1 MTEPLMLSL
10 SEPNFYFEPEF
21 TKRDILKERLQE
33 TEVSQVFTSCK
44 LVKRGEIIV
53 WVYNVEK
60 ATFGSGISLTWPVVF
75 SEWMETDSPT
85 YSY

>member
-1 MTEPLMLSL
+1 M
-10 SEPNFYFEPEF
+10 
-21 TKRDILKERLQE
+21 
-33 TEVSQVFTSCK
+33 
-44 LVKRGEIIV
+44 

-60 ATFGSGISLTWPVVF
+60 ATFGSDISLTWPVVF

>member
-1 MTEPLMLSL
+1 MLSL
-10 SEPNFYFEPEF
+10 SEPRFYFEPEF
-21 TKRDILKERLQE
+21 TKRDILKERSQE

>member
-1 MTEPLMLSL
+1 M
-10 SEPNFYFEPEF
+10 
-21 TKRDILKERLQE
+21 
-33 TEVSQVFTSCK
+33 SQVFTSCK

-60 ATFGSGISLTWPVVF
+60 ATFGSDISLMWPVVF

>member
-1 MTEPLMLSL
+1 M
-10 SEPNFYFEPEF
+10 
-21 TKRDILKERLQE
+21 
-33 TEVSQVFTSCK
+33 SQVFTSCN
-44 LVKRGEIIV
+44 LIKRGEIIV

-60 ATFGSGISLTWPVVF
+60 ATFGSDISLTWPVVF

>member
-1 MTEPLMLSL
+1 MLSL
-10 SEPNFYFEPEF
+10 SEPSFYFEPEF
-21 TKRDILKERLQE
+21 TKRDILKESYVVGNRG
-33 TEVSQVFTSCK
+33 VSSFYFIN
-44 LVKRGEIIV
+44 LIKRGEIIV

-60 ATFGSGISLTWPVVF
+60 ATFGSDISLTWPVVF

>member
-1 MTEPLMLSL
+1 MLSL
-10 SEPNFYFEPEF
+10 SEPSFYFEPEF
-21 TKRDILKERLQE
+21 MKRDILKERLQE

-53 WVYNVEK
+53 WVFNVEK
-60 ATFGSGISLTWPVVF
+60 ATFRSDISLTWPVVF
-75 SEWMETDSPT
+75 LEWMETDSPT